1 MIIGKQLVVIAR
13 FGKLVAKFDQQPVF
27 ALAAAAIVETY
38 QYPAAF
44 ELFTVKNEFEFAV
57 TECLLGIFITERRP
71 ITTIP
76 QHHGAAAVL
85 AFRNGPFE
93 IPIVEWVVFD
103 FDRQPLHVRIEGRA
117 LCNRP

>member
-57 TECLLGIFITERRP
+57 TECLLGIFITERAPNNHDPTASRCRRRIGLSEWSLRNPHSRVGGLRLRP
-71 ITTIP
+71 P
-76 QHHGAAAVL
+76 ASS
-85 AFRNGPFE
+85 R
-93 IPIVEWVVFD
+93 
-103 FDRQPLHVRIEGRA
+103 
-117 LCNRP
+117 